1 MFGQD
6 SLLLLPDRLSVSLEE
21 VHILRDDIIIL
32 IMIVNL
38 SIPAGT
44 TIVNSTFS
52 VLQMHLAFLN
62 YLVPSYDTVIFLLND
77 RSPLFLFLSFGLAHG
92 DSQLVPEGHHEVLEH
107 GIPKELR
114 PAEGKVGATRTL
126 VP

>member
-1 MFGQD
+1 MGQD
-6 SLLLLPDRLSVSLEE
+6 SLLLLPDRLSVPLEE
-21 VHILRDDIIIL
+21 VHILVDIIIL

-44 TIVNSTFS
+44 TIVCSTFS
-52 VLQMHLAFLN
+52 VLQMYLAFLN

-92 DSQLVPEGHHEVLEH
+92 DSQLVPEGLHEVLEH